1 MDDEKYWEQFED
13 LTLDDE
19 DGASLKNVDLVSE
32 AESAPSAQEQS
43 ADSQNEEEIGTEAR
57 DVVNEEKLKTEA
69 RDAVGKFKDADALL
83 EAYNNLEKEFTK
95 KCQRLSALERDKALE
110 DKENEE
116 KLNEKLSKFL
126 LSNGEATKYSE
137 ELKEKVKNDDS
148 LKKMDDPFS
157 FVWAEMVF
165 NQIRGNKSD
174 EAVKN
179 YILGND
185 DLKNAVIENYV
196 NQLAENK
203 SPIIIS
209 AKGNRVAEV
218 ATQKPSTLEE
228 AKNLLFDLLS

>member
-19 DGASLKNVDLVSE
+19 DGASPKNVNLVSE
-32 AESAPSAQEQS
+32 VESAPSAQEQS
-43 ADSQNEEEIGTEAR
+43 ADSQNEEE
-57 DVVNEEKLKTEA
+57 VKTEA
-69 RDAVGKFKDADALL
+69 RDAVGKFKDAEALL

-116 KLNEKLSKFL
+116 KLDEKLSKFL

-157 FVWAEMVF
+157 FAWAEMVF

-179 YILGND
+179 YILSND

>member
-13 LTLDDE
+13 LTLYDE
-19 DGASLKNVDLVSE
+19 DGASPKNVNLVSE
-32 AESAPSAQEQS
+32 VESAPSAQEQS
-43 ADSQNEEEIGTEAR
+43 ADSQNEEE
-57 DVVNEEKLKTEA
+57 VKTEA

-174 EAVKN
+174 EAIKN

-218 ATQKPSTLEE
+218 ATQKPSTLDE